1 MLSVEPEIVANYVDT
16 GLVKLVFWPVLN
28 HGDPSIY
35 STLMA
40 ECIARQSMEAFWQVH
55 EQLFQ
60 NQDELWGAGRDYY
73 VETAVQAGVDQTTFE
88 SCYDGDGLATV
99 MGMDALRRER
109 GIFSQPVFD
118 INGQLLAG
126 LQSYS
131 LFDQT
136 FQALLP

>member
-1 MLSVEPEIVANYVDT
+1 MLSVEPEIVANYVET

-28 HGDPSIY
+28 HGNPSIY
-35 STLMA
+35 STLTA
-40 ECIARQSMEAFWQVH
+40 ECIAQQSMEAFWQVH

-60 NQDELWGAGRDYY
+60 NQDELWSAERDYY
-73 VETAVQAGVDQTTFE
+73 VETAVQTGVDQTTFE

-99 MGMDALRRER
+99 MEMDALRRQR